1 MNDIFRYELPKYL
14 DYNDYFNLAITCK
27 LYYEIMK
34 KSVKRKRDEKIREIE
49 SYFPKNII
57 NMVGRNALLESQ
69 YIAWNKKWEIEDYL
83 TDIRE
88 FSDLPSSISYSRDKY
103 GRTYIFTKVKVTKPV
118 SLDVKPVSLEVKPVS
133 LETKLK
139 AKLEAKQEE
148 FTVITISQ
156 KYSDIMI
163 YFASDPKNYAIANY
177 NRGFL
182 IDDDIYIHL
191 QNFFRHGFFSYLDNP
206 YSFAELP
213 LYSKIFII

>member
-34 KSVKRKRDEKIREIE
+34 KSIRRKRDEKIREIE

-69 YIAWNKKWEIEDYL
+69 YISWNKKWEIEDYL

-118 SLDVKPVSLEVKPVS
+118 SLGVKSEEAKSEEVKLKEV
-133 LETKLK
+133 KLK
-139 AKLEAKQEE
+139 AKLEE

-156 KYSDIMI
+156 KYSDIMV

-191 QNFFRHGFFSYLDNP
+191 QNFFRNGFFSYLDNP
-206 YSFAELP
+206 YSFTELP

>member
-1 MNDIFRYELPKYL
+1 MNDILRYELPKYL
-14 DYNDYFNLAITCK
+14 DYIDYLNLTITCK

-34 KSVKRKRDEKIREIE
+34 KSLKKKGEEKIREIE
-49 SYFPKNII
+49 SFFPKNII
-57 NMVGRNALLESQ
+57 NMVGKNAMLSSR
-69 YIAWNKKWEIEDYL
+69 YVPWNKKWEIEDYL

-103 GRTYIFTKVKVTKPV
+103 GRTYLFTKVKVTDPFYLEK
-118 SLDVKPVSLEVKPVS
+118 LEVKYEVNLEVK
-133 LETKLK
+133 LETKL
-139 AKLEAKQEE
+139 EE

-156 KYSDIMI
+156 KYSDIMV

-182 IDDDIYIHL
+182 IDDDIYIHF
-191 QNFFRHGFFSYLDNP
+191 QNFFHNRFFSYSENP
-206 YSFAELP
+206 YSFTKLP